1 MSLPRVSKTDIR
13 VCRHTMATIGLATL
27 LLLTGCA
34 VGPRYQ
40 RPAVEVPPAYK
51 EVGNWKTAQPNDQNF
66 RGNWWEIFQDPQL
79 NALEELVTISNQ
91 NLKAAQAQYT
101 QARALL
107 RYNRADY
114 FPTLALAPSAS
125 RGRVSSNRPPR
136 GTIANGKTNSDFQ
149 LPVELSYEV
158 DAWGRVRR
166 NVESYREQAQASAA
180 DLATVNLS
188 VHAQLALFYFQA
200 RSLDAHSLDAQEQLL
215 NSTVVQYEQALQLNQ
230 NRFQGGIASEVE
242 VQQAKTQLETARAQ
256 AIDVGVARAQFEHAV
271 AVLIGKPPGS
281 FSLAPLP
288 LRTPPPPIP
297 VGVPSELLER
307 RPDIASAERL
317 MAAANARIGVA
328 KAAYY
333 PLLNLTAAGGFESGA
348 ITTLL
353 QGPSG
358 LWAVGASALQT
369 VFDGGRRRAASDQ
382 AIAVYDQTVAS
393 YRETVLTSFQQVED
407 NLAALRILEKEAQTQ
422 NEAVIA
428 AQKSLELSITRYNGG
443 VTSYLEVTVAQSAAL
458 SDEVTAVNIL
468 GRRMVAAVQLVQALG
483 GGWDSSSLP
492 QHPECC
498 GKLVSATCSGNVCK

>member
-1 MSLPRVSKTDIR
+1 MSIHRNSKRVIR
-13 VCRHTMATIGLATL
+13 ICVQRAAVISLASVL
-27 LLLTGCA
+27 FLAGCA
-34 VGPRYQ
+34 VGPKYQ
-40 RPAVEVPPAYK
+40 RPPVEVPPAYK
-51 EVGNWKTAQPNDQNF
+51 EAGNWKTAQPNELSL

-79 NALEELVTISNQ
+79 NALEQQVNISNQ

-101 QARALL
+101 QARALF

-114 FPTLALAPSAS
+114 SPTVAAGASAT
-125 RGRVSSNRPPR
+125 RARISSNAPLNAISN
-136 GTIANGKTNSDFQ
+136 GTTNNDFQ

-158 DAWGRVRR
+158 DAWGRVRK
-166 NVESYREQAQASAA
+166 NVESFREQAQASAA

-188 VHAQLALFYFQA
+188 VHAQLALLYFQA
-200 RSLDAHSLDAQEQLL
+200 RSLDAQEQLL
-215 NSTVVQYEQALQLNQ
+215 NSTVQYYEQALQLNQ
-230 NRFQGGIASEVE
+230 SRFQGGVGSEVE
-242 VQQAKTQLETARAQ
+242 VEQAKTQLETTRAQ

-271 AVLIGKPPGS
+271 AVLIGKPPAS
-281 FSLAPLP
+281 FSLPPLP
-288 LRTPPPPIP
+288 LETPPPPIP

-307 RPDIASAERL
+307 RPDIASTERQ

-358 LWAVGASALQT
+358 LWALGGSAFQT

-382 AIAVYDQTVAS
+382 AIAAYDQTVAS

-422 NEAVIA
+422 NEAVLA
-428 AQKSLELSITRYNGG
+428 AQKSLDLSIQRYKGG

-458 SDEVTAVNIL
+458 SNEATAVNIL
-468 GRRMVAAVQLVQALG
+468 GRRMVAAVQLIQALG

-498 GKLVSATCSGNVCK
+498 GKLVSTTSGIPANNR

>member
-1 MSLPRVSKTDIR
+1 MNFLSNTKKHFRNIMQSLVAISITS
-13 VCRHTMATIGLATL
+13 VLFLA
-27 LLLTGCA
+27 GCA

-40 RPAVEVPPAYK
+40 RPPVEVPSSYK
-51 EVGNWKTAQPNDQNF
+51 EAGNWKTAQPSDLGL
-66 RGNWWEIFQDPQL
+66 RGNWWEIFQDAQL
-79 NALEELVTISNQ
+79 NALEQQVNISNQ
-91 NLKAAQAQYT
+91 NIKAAQAQYT
-101 QARALL
+101 QARALV

-114 FPTLALAPSAS
+114 FPTVVAGASAT
-125 RGRVSSNRPPR
+125 RGSTSSNRAPVNAI
-136 GTIANGKTNSDFQ
+136 GNGRTTNDFQ
-149 LPVELSYEV
+149 LPVEMSYEV
-158 DAWGRVRR
+158 DAWGRVRK
-166 NVESYREQAQASAA
+166 NVESFREQAQASAA

-188 VHAQLALFYFQA
+188 MHTQLALFYFQA
-200 RSLDAHSLDAQEQLL
+200 RSLDAQEQLL
-215 NSTVVQYEQALQLNQ
+215 NSTVQYYDQALQLNVS
-230 NRFQGGIASEVE
+230 RFQGGVGSEVE
-242 VQQAKTQLETARAQ
+242 VEQARTQLETTRAQ

-271 AVLIGKPPGS
+271 AVLIGKPPAS

-288 LRTPPPPIP
+288 LRTPPPQIP
-297 VGVPSELLER
+297 AGVPSELLER
-307 RPDIASAERL
+307 RPDIASAERQ

-353 QGPSG
+353 QGPAG
-358 LWAVGASALQT
+358 FWAVGASALQT

-422 NEAVIA
+422 NEAILA
-428 AQKSLELSITRYNGG
+428 AQKSLDLSIQRYKGG

-458 SDEVTAVNIL
+458 SNEATAVSIL

-498 GKLVSATCSGNVCK
+498 GKLASTTQGMSANNR

>member
-1 MSLPRVSKTDIR
+1 MSIHRNSKRVIR
-13 VCRHTMATIGLATL
+13 ICVQRAAVISLATVL
-27 LLLTGCA
+27 IFSGCA
-34 VGPRYQ
+34 VGPKYQ
-40 RPAVEVPPAYK
+40 RPPVEVPPAYK
-51 EVGNWKTAQPNDQNF
+51 EAGNWKTAQPNELSL
-66 RGNWWEIFQDPQL
+66 RGNWWEIFQDTQL
-79 NALEELVTISNQ
+79 NALEQQVNISNQ

-101 QARALL
+101 QARALV

-114 FPTLALAPSAS
+114 FPTVADGASAT
-125 RGRVSSNRPPR
+125 RTRISSNNAPLNAISNE
-136 GTIANGKTNSDFQ
+136 TTNNDFQ

-158 DAWGRVRR
+158 DAWGRVRK
-166 NVESYREQAQASAA
+166 NVESFREQAQASAA

-200 RSLDAHSLDAQEQLL
+200 RSLDAQEQLL
-215 NSTVVQYEQALQLNQ
+215 NSTVQYYEQALQLNQ
-230 NRFQGGIASEVE
+230 SRFQGGVGSDV
-242 VQQAKTQLETARAQ
+242 VVDLAKTQIDTTRAQ

-271 AVLIGKPPGS
+271 AVLIGKPPAS
-281 FSLAPLP
+281 FNLPPLP
-288 LRTPPPPIP
+288 LQAPPPAIP
-297 VGVPSELLER
+297 AGVPSELLER
-307 RPDIASAERL
+307 RPDIASTERQ

-358 LWAVGASALQT
+358 LWALGASAFQT
-369 VFDGGRRRAASDQ
+369 VFDGGRRRAASDE
-382 AIAVYDQTVAS
+382 AIAAYDQTVAS

-422 NEAVIA
+422 NEAVLA
-428 AQKSLELSITRYNGG
+428 AQKSLDLSIQRYKGG

-458 SDEVTAVNIL
+458 SNEATAVNIL
-468 GRRMVAAVQLVQALG
+468 GRRMVAAVQLIQALG

-492 QHPECC
+492 QNPECC
-498 GKLVSATCSGNVCK
+498 GKLVSTTSGMPAK

>member
-1 MSLPRVSKTDIR
+1 VKLSCNRGSAVR
-13 VCRHTMATIGLATL
+13 AGVAGLCLAAAL
-27 LLLTGCA
+27 FLTGCA

-40 RPAVEVPPAYK
+40 RPPVEVPTVYK
-51 EVGNWKTAQPNDQNF
+51 EAGNWKTAQPNELSF
-66 RGNWWEIFQDPQL
+66 RGNWWEIFRDPQL
-79 NALEELVTISNQ
+79 NALEQQVSVSNQ

-101 QARALL
+101 QARALV

-114 FPTLALAPSAS
+114 FPTVGAGAVATRA
-125 RGRVSSNRPPR
+125 RGSSNRAPVNAI
-136 GTIANGKTNSDFQ
+136 GNGRTNNDFQ

-158 DAWGRVRR
+158 DAWGRVRK
-166 NVESYREQAQASAA
+166 NVESFREQAQASAA

-200 RSLDAHSLDAQEQLL
+200 RSLDAEEQLL
-215 NSTVVQYEQALQLNQ
+215 KSTVQYYEQALQLNLA
-230 NRFQGGIASEVE
+230 RFQGGVGSEVE
-242 VQQAKTQLETARAQ
+242 VEQARTQLETTRAQ

-271 AVLIGKPPGS
+271 AVLIGKPPAT
-281 FSLAPLP
+281 FSLPPLP

-297 VGVPSELLER
+297 TGVPSELLER
-307 RPDIASAERL
+307 RPDIASAERQ

-333 PLLNLTAAGGFESGA
+333 PLLNLAAAGGFESSA

-358 LWAVGASALQT
+358 LWSVGAAAFQT

-382 AIAVYDQTVAS
+382 AIAAYDQTVAG
-393 YRETVLTSFQQVED
+393 YRETVLTGFQQVED
-407 NLAALRILEKEAQTQ
+407 NLAALRILEQEAQTQ

-428 AQKSLELSITRYNGG
+428 AQKSLELSIQRYKGG

-458 SDEVTAVNIL
+458 TNEATAVNIT
-468 GRRMVAAVQLVQALG
+468 GRRMVAAVQLIQALG

-498 GKLVSATCSGNVCK
+498 GKLVSVATPRAPAKNQ

>member
-1 MSLPRVSKTDIR
+1 MKFLEPVIR
-13 VCRHTMATIGLATL
+13 TSSNTAAISCLAGL
-27 LLLTGCA
+27 LLLTGCT
-34 VGPRYQ
+34 VGPKYV
-40 RPAVEVPPAYK
+40 RPPAPMPVADAYK
-51 EVGNWKTAQPNDQNF
+51 EAGNWKTAQPSELNL

-79 NALEELVTISNQ
+79 NTLEEQVTVSNQ

-101 QARALL
+101 QARALV

-114 FPTLALAPSAS
+114 FPAVGVGASAS
-125 RGRVSSNRPPR
+125 RTRVSQNRAPVNAI
-136 GTIANGKTNSDFQ
+136 GNGKTTNDFQ
-149 LPVELSYEV
+149 LPVEMSYEV
-158 DAWGRVRR
+158 DAWGRVRK

-188 VHAQLALFYFQA
+188 MHAQLALFYFQA
-200 RSLDAHSLDAQEQLL
+200 RSLDAQEQLL
-215 NSTVVQYEQALQLNQ
+215 NSTVQYYEQALQLNVS
-230 NRFQGGIASEVE
+230 RFEGGVGSEVE
-242 VQQAKTQLETARAQ
+242 VEQAKTQLETTRAQ

-271 AVLIGKPPGS
+271 AVLIGKPPAS
-281 FSLAPLP
+281 FSLPPLP
-288 LRTPPPPIP
+288 LRMPPPAIP
-297 VGVPSELLER
+297 AGMPSELLER
-307 RPDIASAERL
+307 RPDIASAERQ

-333 PLLNLTAAGGFESGA
+333 PLLNLTGAGGLESGA

-358 LWAVGASALQT
+358 LWAVGASAFET

-382 AIAVYDQTVAS
+382 AIAAYDQTVAN

-407 NLAALRILEKEAQTQ
+407 NLAALRILEQEAQTQ
-422 NEAVIA
+422 NVAVVA
-428 AQKSLELSITRYNGG
+428 AQKSLDLSIERYKGG

-468 GRRMVAAVQLVQALG
+468 GRRMVAAVQLIQALG

-492 QHPECC
+492 QHPDCC
-498 GKLVSATCSGNVCK
+498 GKLVSAK